1 MRKRLL
7 YSLLPGVAFS
17 LAPFTLSAQH
27 PGSPQPPNPAS
38 PTQSRGMN
46 DSSEPMA
53 IPHSQADDKTFL
65 KNAAAG
71 GLAEVELGKL
81 AAGKGSTDGVKQFGQ
96 RMVED
101 HSKANELLKQVAGR
115 ESIAVP
121 DSLDAKAQA
130 RVDKLAKLSGAQFD
144 RAYIKDQVKDHEQD
158 VREFQLE
165 AENGLDPDVKHFAAQ
180 TLPTLKEHLTM
191 IKDLRK
197 NSNSTSRK

>member
-1 MRKRLL
+1 
-7 YSLLPGVAFS
+7 
-17 LAPFTLSAQH
+17 
-27 PGSPQPPNPAS
+27 
-38 PTQSRGMN
+38 MN

-53 IPHSQADDKTFL
+53 IPHSRADNKTFL

-81 AAGKGSTDGVKQFGQ
+81 AAAKGSADGVKQFGQ